1 MSMEIFIE
9 GPGDKK
15 IMKGG
20 IELQGEIFSDQ
31 IFLKYY
37 GILKKIQEGDVDREM
52 KNIGGSYKFFFL
64 LDSR

>member
-20 IELQGEIFSDQ
+20 IELLGESFSDQ

-37 GILKKIQEGDVDREM
+37 GILKKKIQEGEM
-52 KNIGGSYKFFFL
+52 KNIGGSYEFFF
-64 LDSR
+64 S